1 MADFPIYKSWD
12 DVPEGLATK
21 TQLKNM
27 GLKPAK
33 GQQPVAEKRSRY
45 PKTAN
50 YDLYEIGQA
59 VERKPASPA
68 QLAALE
74 KARRQAELNE
84 RCHLCNTPF
93 RYMERSPVPRQDPP
107 QGESAY
113 ICRFC
118 VDKNRATEW
127 AAEVLAGGQQYVILD
142 TETTG
147 LDDEAQIVEIA
158 IIDTLGNV
166 LLDTLVK
173 PVGPIPAAAT
183 AIHGITDEMVAEAHT
198 FAQLLPRIE
207 AIIATRMVVIYNAAY
222 DIRLLV
228 QSARL
233 WNIEPP
239 AAMDYHCA
247 MEAYAAW
254 FGDWSSYH
262 RSYKWQPL
270 NGGHRALGDCR
281 ATLEL
286 IRQMAES

>member
-1 MADFPIYKSWD
+1 MADFLVYKSWD
-12 DVPEGLATK
+12 EVPEGLATK

-33 GQQPVAEKRSRY
+33 GQKPVAEKRSRY

-50 YDLYEIGQA
+50 YNLYEIGQA

-74 KARRQAELNE
+74 KARRQVELNE

-93 RYMERSPVPRQDPP
+93 RYTDRSPVPRTGPP
-107 QGESAY
+107 PGESAY

-118 VDKNRATEW
+118 FDKAGMKRW
-127 AAEVLAGGQQYVILD
+127 AAQVLAGSKQYVILD

-147 LDDEAQIVEIA
+147 LDDDAQIVEIA

-207 AIIATRMVVIYNAAY
+207 AIIAPRKTVIYNAAY
-222 DIRLLV
+222 DIRLLA

-239 AAMDYHCA
+239 NTLAYFCA
-247 MEAYAAW
+247 MQAYAEW
-254 FGDWSSYH
+254 YGDWSSYH
-262 RSYKWQPL
+262 RSYTWQPL

-286 IRQMAES
+286 LRQMAES